1 MSEVEKLR
9 KFLETADN
17 GLPMTQADFA
27 RRLGYEP
34 PYINK
39 IMAGFNP
46 ITDSLRWR
54 VQCAFG
60 VEVALQLFGNGQLE
74 EAEVTA

>member
-17 GLPMTQADFA
+17 GSPMTQADFA

-46 ITDSLRWR
+46 ITDGLRWK
-54 VQCAFG
+54 VLEAFG
-60 VEVALQLFGNGQLE
+60 AEVAMELFGSTQTPV
-74 EAEVTA
+74 EAGV